1 MSVKLPEMVLHNAIT
16 SDAEIVRHVGYR
28 VYPHL
33 APAVDDLPFINW
45 RRRSIAREQTMAGPM
60 GVPTVTLE
68 YAIFAETYLEA
79 RQIADAMRAVLDGF
93 TGRFDNTFVRHTSL
107 DGEDDNVVSLDGS
120 EVPNA
125 YAVTQTYDI
134 LWQET

>member
-1 MSVKLPEMVLHNAIT
+1 
-16 SDAEIVRHVGYR
+16 
-28 VYPHL
+28 
-33 APAVDDLPFINW
+33 
-45 RRRSIAREQTMAGPM
+45 MAGPM

-93 TGRFDNTFVRHTSL
+93 TGRFDNTFVRHASL

-134 LWQET
+134 LWQES

>member
-93 TGRFDNTFVRHTSL
+93 TGRFDNTFVRHASL